1 MSELYDLT
9 TDPRELVNL
18 WGKPSV
24 AVVQQRMLDGLLKWF
39 QETTVVTPLAV
50 DNVGYPDNHTSPDER
65 EEFWWETFNPMLHPI
80 LQTMTVDG
88 HFLDAH

>member
-1 MSELYDLT
+1 M
-9 TDPRELVNL
+9 
-18 WGKPSV
+18 
-24 AVVQQRMLDGLLKWF
+24 
-39 QETTVVTPLAV
+39 TPLAV

-88 HFLDAH
+88 HFLPRRALIGFSLLESFCLFVLYGYKRPARYPGLGLHTR